1 MNRLR
6 AEFRGMRITERGRT
20 AVDAACALFL
30 LAGSYFTI
38 VTLVPLCA
46 A

>member
-6 AEFRGMRITERGRT
+6 AEFRGLKITERGRT

-38 VTLVPLCA
+38 VTIFPACP
-46 A
+46 